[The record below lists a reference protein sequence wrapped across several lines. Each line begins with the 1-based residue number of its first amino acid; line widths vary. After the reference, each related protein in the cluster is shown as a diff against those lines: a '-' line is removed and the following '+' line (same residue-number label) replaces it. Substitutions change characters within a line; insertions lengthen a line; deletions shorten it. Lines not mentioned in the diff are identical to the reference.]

1 MSATTQEKG
10 LSYKVKDLSQA
21 EWGRQ
26 EIILAEKEMPGLM
39 ALRQEYKGKKTFGW
53 RKNRRIPSHDD
64 PDRGTNRNPDGTGS
78 GSEMVFLQHLFN
90 SRSCRCCDR

>member
-1 MSATTQEKG
+1 MSVTTQEKD

-39 ALRQEYKGKKTFGW
+39 ALRQEYKE
-53 RKNRRIPSHDD
+53 KNLWLVQGS
-64 PDRGTNRNPDGTGS
+64 PD
-78 GSEMVFLQHLFN
+78 LFT
-90 SRSCRCCDR
+90 

>member
-1 MSATTQEKG
+1 MSVTTQEKD

-39 ALRQEYKGKKTFGW
+39 ALRQEYKV
-53 RKNRRIPSHDD
+53 KNLWLVQGS
-64 PDRGTNRNPDGTGS
+64 PD
-78 GSEMVFLQHLFN
+78 LFT
-90 SRSCRCCDR
+90 

>member
-1 MSATTQEKG
+1 MSAITQEKG

-64 PDRGTNRNPDGTGS
+64 SDRGSDRNPNGIGS
-78 GSEMVFLQHLFN
+78 GSEMVFLQYLFN
-90 SRSCRCCDR
+90 PGSCRRCNR

>member
-1 MSATTQEKG
+1 MSVTTQEKD

-39 ALRQEYKGKKTFGW
+39 ALRQEYKGKTFGW
-53 RKNRRIPSHDD
+53 CKDRRISSHDYSN
-64 PDRGTNRNPDGTGS
+64 RGSNRNPDGIGS
-78 GSEMVFLQHLFN
+78 
-90 SRSCRCCDR
+90 